1 MINLKHISKTI
12 GDKVIFDDLSLN
24 INQGDYVAIT
34 GPSGCGK
41 TTLLNILG
49 LIEGDFKGEYFF
61 DRMGNIKVNTR
72 RSQKIIRNKIS
83 YLFQNFAL
91 IEEETV
97 RYNLM
102 LALKYVKVSKKK
114 KLVQINE
121 VLTKLE
127 LSHVLNQKVAE
138 LSGGEQQRIALAR
151 VILKPSELILADEP
165 TGSLDSDNRDKVL
178 DIIESLNHMGKTVVI
193 VTHDKVVAE
202 RCRRIIRIG

>member
-61 DRMGNIKVNTR
+61 DGMGNIKVNTR

-178 DIIESLNHMGKTVVI
+178 DIIESLNHMGKAVVI

>member
-1 MINLKHISKTI
+1 MIKLNHISKTI

-24 INQGDYVAIT
+24 IKQGDYVAIT

-49 LIEGDFKGEYFF
+49 LIEGDFEGEYFF
-61 DRMGNIKVNTR
+61 DGMENIKVNTR
-72 RSQKIIRNKIS
+72 RSQKIIRSKIS

-102 LALKYVKVSKKK
+102 LALKYVKASKKK
-114 KLVQINE
+114 KLARINE
-121 VLTKLE
+121 VLTKLD

-178 DIIESLNHMGKTVVI
+178 DIIESLNHMGKTVVV
-193 VTHDKVVAE
+193 VT
-202 RCRRIIRIG
+202 